1 LQEGTGAPN
10 AFLGDLYTVGSP
22 RVGAK
27 DFATAFKNALAKG
40 EGNSWRTVN
49 QKDAVTMVPVTI
61 NPFEKNPFTHVD
73 VGKRIFADKAPEN
86 IDTEIKAATVSA
98 FGILPSFSSHSE

>member
-27 DFATAFKNALAKG
+27 DFATAFKTALAKG
-40 EGNSWRTVN
+40 EGTSWRIVN
-49 QKDAVTMVPVTI
+49 QKDAVTMVPMTI
-61 NPFEKNPFTHVD
+61 NPFEKNPVTHVD
-73 VGKRIFADKAPEN
+73 IGKKIFADKAPEN
-86 IDTEIKAATVSA
+86 TGTEIRAATVST